1 MRLPTVPKRNA
12 NNEVPMA
19 RRLAVLFTALF
30 VFASG
35 TAFGQS
41 DRGTPSVPDLV
52 GVWRLVAMDG
62 IFGDQVITD
71 LAATEITIDRQQG
84 AVFTGSLAYEVN
96 EDEPAFH
103 DGTSLTR
110 MASEPFLGVM
120 GWDNRSFTIAERED
134 SSLMMGEL
142 LNTETMALVFV
153 EAGAHAFAARM
164 LFVRQ

>member
-1 MRLPTVPKRNA
+1 
-12 NNEVPMA
+12 MA
-19 RRLAVLFTALF
+19 RRLAVLFVALF
-30 VFASG
+30 VFAG
-35 TAFGQS
+35 GPAYGQTDGGAS
-41 DRGTPSVPDLV
+41 SVPDML

-62 IFGDQVITD
+62 IFGDQIVTD

-84 AVFTGSLAYEVN
+84 AVFTGTLAYEVS
-96 EDEPAFH
+96 EGEPAFH

-134 SSLMMGEL
+134 ASMMMGEL

-153 EAGAHAFAARM
+153 EPGAHAFAARM
-164 LFVRQ
+164 MFVRQ